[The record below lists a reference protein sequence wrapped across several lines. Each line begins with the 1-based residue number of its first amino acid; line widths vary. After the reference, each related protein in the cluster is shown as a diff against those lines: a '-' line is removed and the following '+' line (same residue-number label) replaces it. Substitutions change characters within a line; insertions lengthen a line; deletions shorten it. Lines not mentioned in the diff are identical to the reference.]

1 MSVALLG
8 HSFPDTT
15 FHSPPPPPPGISC
28 TAVTALLA
36 TLHPFHWPLLVP
48 SPPAGLLFLT
58 WWRDKASLV
67 LQALSL
73 VTFFSPTVL
82 PTPAPILRL
91 SLGTGPLTG
100 MCRRPALGSVPLPQH
115 LWGFQPTGVL
125 GLLILMTWLAYLLR
139 SHCVKPPALLVE
151 GPLASRWAWG
161 GSCPWS
167 SVVS

>member
-1 MSVALLG
+1 MYGLKYILIFFPFFF
-8 HSFPDTT
+8 SF
-15 FHSPPPPPPGISC
+15 FFFF
-28 TAVTALLA
+28 
-36 TLHPFHWPLLVP
+36 PFFFSFSL
-48 SPPAGLLFLT
+48 
-58 WWRDKASLV
+58 ASLGSQPPCRAALPYLV
-67 LQALSL
+67 AGQSVTCPPALSL